1 MKTTVIL
8 VLLVHLLS
16 FGLFQ
21 NLTATNVYQK
31 FATFSVQETIDSNPH
46 SSKKGILETTNPT
59 GLSKITNSSRENVI
73 VQPPLVHHSTVTH
86 LPLSPFPGSKSD
98 DSKQEVGY
106 SLANDQPNNVT
117 GRNDGTALPNA
128 TIPNNSPEALM
139 SDISDLQ
146 TSRSITMVVGLSGE
160 MGNHLQKIA
169 FARALQNMLYE
180 RYSIRT
186 ELIMQHQ
193 ERGGKW
199 ISAAQNL
206 KECFPNLRH
215 YDFERGNAPSFY
227 QRLQQQNEWLGRDEA
242 SKLVF
247 PNLVSQERVDEGLEF
262 LSSLV
267 RKNST
272 IPIDD
277 HNISL
282 PFLYVQ
288 AFAELSHIDSHFSD
302 LRQLFS
308 LDRASCCK
316 ELPQPDE
323 SVFVSSKSQET
334 EG

>member
-1 MKTTVIL
+1 
-8 VLLVHLLS
+8 
-16 FGLFQ
+16 
-21 NLTATNVYQK
+21 
-31 FATFSVQETIDSNPH
+31 
-46 SSKKGILETTNPT
+46 
-59 GLSKITNSSRENVI
+59 
-73 VQPPLVHHSTVTH
+73 
-86 LPLSPFPGSKSD
+86 
-98 DSKQEVGY
+98 
-106 SLANDQPNNVT
+106 
-117 GRNDGTALPNA
+117 
-128 TIPNNSPEALM
+128 M

-199 ISAAQNL
+199 VSAVQNL

-262 LSSLV
+262 LASLA

-272 IPIDD
+272 IPLDD

-288 AFAELSHIDSHFSD
+288 AFAELSHIDSHLSD

-316 ELPQPDE
+316 EIPQPDE
-323 SVFVSSKSQET
+323 SVFVSSKNSRK
-334 EG
+334 